1 MQGNSTVLIFSEFQ
15 MEIYINKTVQLTGEY
30 NQDRKIPIRTA
41 VMGEE
46 LAWDI
51 LCNKSDGRVKTKECR
66 FCFL

>member
-1 MQGNSTVLIFSEFQ
+1 

-51 LCNKSDGRVKTKECR
+51 LCNKSDGRVKKKECH
-66 FCFL
+66 FCFF